1 MLYSFEL
8 QLLGAILLPT
18 MLVAGIVMWY
28 KRRKADQ
35 ELSDAENQNCKRI
48 GP

>member
-1 MLYSFEL
+1 MLYHFEL
-8 QLLGAILLPT
+8 QLLGAILLPV

-35 ELSDAENQNCKRI
+35 ELSDTESSTNF
-48 GP
+48 

>member
-8 QLLGAILLPT
+8 QLLGAILLPA
-18 MLVAGIVMWY
+18 MLVAGIVLWY

-35 ELSDAENQNCKRI
+35 ELSDTDNENSPNL
-48 GP
+48 

>member
-8 QLLGAILLPT
+8 QLLGAILLPV

-28 KRRKADQ
+28 KRRKANQ
-35 ELSDAENQNCKRI
+35 ELSDAENQNS
-48 GP
+48 PNL

>member
-8 QLLGAILLPT
+8 QLLGAILLPV

-28 KRRKADQ
+28 KRRKSDQ
-35 ELSDAENQNCKRI
+35 ELSDSDNENSPNL
-48 GP
+48 